1 MSKQIEKIDIVE
13 KEQTRFEDAH
23 QIIRDVAGMDA
34 PKKKKT
40 KKHGKLTETDIDI
53 FSEEEKELGKTE
65 E

>member
-1 MSKQIEKIDIVE
+1 MKKEKTTVE
-13 KEQTRFEDAH
+13 DVH

-34 PKKKKT
+34 PKNKKT

-53 FSEEEKELGKTE
+53 FSDEEKELGKTE

>member
-1 MSKQIEKIDIVE
+1 MKEVNTMKKEKTTVE
-13 KEQTRFEDAH
+13 DVH
-23 QIIRDVAGMDA
+23 QIIRDVAEMDA

-53 FSEEEKELGKTE
+53 FSDEEKELGKTE